1 MNSETNIQLTITE
14 GQSTLT
20 AGQASLSNKLQ
31 TLEVCR
37 QADIVAVDTET
48 TGFGIRDGTDH
59 AYGVSLS
66 ARNKKGTLY
75 SAYYPIRHRLA
86 GGDLDPDNMTEEVYK
101 QVKEVVENA
110 PLVVF
115 HNAKFDL
122 VSLETLDIYRRLDF
136 VCTLILAHLID
147 ENRPASK
154 SLDNCTKYYLGY
166 YGKEKSDVLE
176 VFIKHFGWDKIPAA
190 MMDRYAEVDARV
202 TLELYEKL
210 IKKVD
215 FG

>member
-1 MNSETNIQLTITE
+1 MTDTTQIT
-14 GQSTLT
+14 
-20 AGQASLSNKLQ
+20 GQASISNKLQ

-37 QADIVAVDTET
+37 QADIIAVDTET
-48 TGFGIRDGTDH
+48 TGFGIRDGTDY

-75 SAYYPIRHRLA
+75 SAYYPIRHRLPT
-86 GGDLDPDNMTEEVYK
+86 GNLDPDNMSEEIYN

-110 PLVVF
+110 PVVVF

-122 VSLETLDIYRRLDF
+122 VSLETLDVFRDGPFID
-136 VCTLILAHLID
+136 TLILAHLID

-166 YGKEKSDVLE
+166 YGKEKSDVLDAY
-176 VFIKHFGWDKIPAA
+176 IKHFGWDKIPAA
-190 MMDRYAEVDARV
+190 MMDRYAEVDAKV

-215 FG
+215 FE